1 MMALTYIRLNLGV
14 RVGMLLAAISLSDLA
29 KRKSIVSGGKTSR
42 PMDDEII
49 NPSGVEVKQKKLNFS
64 GVKKMHSGYKISGGC
79 LSN

>member
-1 MMALTYIRLNLGV
+1 MTALIYTRLNFGV
-14 RVGMLLAAISLSDLA
+14 WVGMLLAAISLSDLA

-49 NPSGVEVKQKKLNFS
+49 NPPAVEIKQKKLNFS
-64 GVKKMHSGYKISGGC
+64 GVKKMYAGYKISGGC